1 MAAISIH
8 RYVNGR
14 FWPHLPESNFDRSG
28 ECQGKGYN
36 VNIALSGRGL
46 GDADCLAIFQQII
59 LPVGR
64 RLWSIR
70 KAIQVPRGTNAGVAG
85 CLWTLDAHVV
95 CSCSRKTGRHSR
107 GWLMFGVV
115 SRKRLLHPG
124 EAAGPTLPHSTQ
136 PWCATSQCGG

>member
-70 KAIQVPRGTNAGVAG
+70 KAIQVIASGTTISFLVGLVRPGICLGV
-85 CLWTLDAHVV
+85 CRVRF
-95 CSCSRKTGRHSR
+95 SY
-107 GWLMFGVV
+107 
-115 SRKRLLHPG
+115 
-124 EAAGPTLPHSTQ
+124 
-136 PWCATSQCGG
+136 